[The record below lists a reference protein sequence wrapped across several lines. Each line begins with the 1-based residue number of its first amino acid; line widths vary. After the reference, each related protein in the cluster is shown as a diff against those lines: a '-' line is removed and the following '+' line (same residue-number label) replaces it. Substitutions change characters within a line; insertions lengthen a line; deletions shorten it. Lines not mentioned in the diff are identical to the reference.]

1 MKLFEP
7 AKAVS
12 FTKLGLGPLSIRYK
26 FQKGTPI
33 GAQSREDEIWMGS
46 LVASGMLVCVE
57 NTNPQPMRK
66 APVRPTR
73 EPGLTTADLLP
84 HTKPKVIREKGYQT
98 NRDFEA
104 KIAVAKS
111 EERMRL
117 LGEAQEKIKFGDQ
130 DIQDFSDFLEMQI
143 GDSEPKMIAAI
154 NAEYLEEPLMNL
166 CKKLELDI
174 DGDKKKLIANLID
187 WFSLKKYKEEDKPEE
202 VKLVKTPEKV
212 IEEDL
217 IEEEILAPDVFGFKK
232 LLETLT
238 DNSEDEKIEAIKLEY
253 SKKDLISLCEKLEL
267 DSEGNKGVL
276 GGRIVDWFNLK
287 GE

>member
-7 AKAVS
+7 AKAIS
-12 FTKLGLGPLSIRYK
+12 FTKLGPGPLSIMYK
-26 FQKGTPI
+26 FQKGVPI
-33 GAQSREDEIWMGS
+33 GGQSRKDEIWMGS
-46 LVASGMLVCVE
+46 LEASGMLVCVK

-66 APVRPTR
+66 APSRPAK

-84 HTKPKVIREKGYQT
+84 HTKPEVIRKKGYQT

-104 KIAVAKS
+104 RIAVAAS

-117 LGEAQEKIKFGDQ
+117 LGEAQKKVKFDNQ

-143 GDSEPKMIAAI
+143 GESEPNIIAAI
-154 NAEYLEEPLMNL
+154 NAEYLEEPLINL
-166 CKKLELDI
+166 CNKLELDT
-174 DGDKKKLIANLID
+174 DGDKKELIANLID

-202 VKLVKTPEKV
+202 VVLVKTPEKV

-217 IEEEILAPDVFGFKK
+217 IEEEILDPDVFGFKK
-232 LLETLT
+232 LLGALT
-238 DNSEDEKIEAIKLEY
+238 DNSEDEKMEAIKLEY